1 MEYVEVDGGRIA
13 YTRTGNGPVLV
24 LLHGSPCDS
33 RTWQWIVPDLAQD
46 HTVVAWDAPGYGN
59 SSDVTE
65 SWRAP
70 DYGDALAQ
78 FIDALGLGRPHV
90 VGHSF
95 GSMIALSFF
104 ERHHST
110 PASLVLIGAYAG
122 WAGSLPADEVS
133 RRRQMFLDLADHA
146 DEFDPKSYPGFFS
159 DLIPP
164 DRDDAVV
171 TMMRESVRPASIR
184 AAGHIGAET
193 DLRHVLLTVDVPTLL
208 LHGEADARSPVSAA
222 EALHAA
228 IPTSQLVVLPRLGH
242 ACVVE
247 DPVGCATEIRRFVR
261 TVT

>member
-1 MEYVEVDGGRIA
+1 
-13 YTRTGNGPVLV
+13 
-24 LLHGSPCDS
+24 
-33 RTWQWIVPDLAQD
+33 
-46 HTVVAWDAPGYGN
+46 
-59 SSDVTE
+59 
-65 SWRAP
+65 
-70 DYGDALAQ
+70 
-78 FIDALGLGRPHV
+78 
-90 VGHSF
+90 
-95 GSMIALSFF
+95 
-104 ERHHST
+104 
-110 PASLVLIGAYAG
+110 
-122 WAGSLPADEVS
+122 
-133 RRRQMFLDLADHA
+133 LADHA

-247 DPVGCATEIRRFVR
+247 DPVACATEIRRFVR